1 MFQNTVLCMFIFQKI
16 ELQDEV
22 ESKRAVRQINGRE
35 ARGRIVIMSEVDER
49 LYQAVEQ
56 NDLSVASEA
65 LENGASANYIHR
77 EGDSRTY
84 DTCEAVLYVA
94 CKMRNKELVELLL
107 AGGADPNAEYSE
119 NAVWGNSSIPC
130 LYEAIP
136 SIEIVR
142 ALLEKGANPNTLVFP
157 YPRTALE
164 AASGNQ
170 ELIDLLKQY
179 GAR

>member
-1 MFQNTVLCMFIFQKI
+1 
-16 ELQDEV
+16 
-22 ESKRAVRQINGRE
+22 
-35 ARGRIVIMSEVDER
+35 MSEVDER

-56 NDLSVASEA
+56 NDLRAASKA
-65 LENGASANYIHR
+65 LEDGASANYIHR
-77 EGDSRTY
+77 ESERSVS
-84 DTCEAVLYVA
+84 TCEAVLYVA

-107 AGGADPNAEYSE
+107 AGGADPNADYSE
-119 NAVWGNSSIPC
+119 AAVWGNASIPC

-157 YPRTALE
+157 YEHSIARTALE